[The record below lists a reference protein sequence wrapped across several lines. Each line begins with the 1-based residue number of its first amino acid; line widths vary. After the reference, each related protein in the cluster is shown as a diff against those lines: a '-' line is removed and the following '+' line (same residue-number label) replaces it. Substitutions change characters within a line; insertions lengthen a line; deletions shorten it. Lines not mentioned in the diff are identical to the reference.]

1 MGHSVR
7 HSGFTLIE
15 LLITIAVMS
24 ALVVI
29 ALPQYSRY
37 MARARQQDAKAQL
50 MAIQQAQEAY
60 KLQYGSY
67 TSTVSALTGWKATQ
81 GRYTFSI
88 TSAAAGTFA
97 AQASGNVDSDATNDV
112 WTIDQDGALLN
123 TTNDIDS

>member
-1 MGHSVR
+1 MR
-7 HSGFTLIE
+7 HNMRHNGFTLIE
-15 LLITIAVMS
+15 LLITIAIMG
-24 ALVVI
+24 ALAVI

-37 MARARQQDAKAQL
+37 VAKARQQDAKAQL
-50 MAIQQAQEAY
+50 MAVQQAQEVY

-88 TSAAAGTFA
+88 TSATAGAFA
-97 AQASGNVDSDATNDV
+97 AQASGNIDGDATNDM
-112 WTIDQDGALLN
+112 WTINQDGTLSN